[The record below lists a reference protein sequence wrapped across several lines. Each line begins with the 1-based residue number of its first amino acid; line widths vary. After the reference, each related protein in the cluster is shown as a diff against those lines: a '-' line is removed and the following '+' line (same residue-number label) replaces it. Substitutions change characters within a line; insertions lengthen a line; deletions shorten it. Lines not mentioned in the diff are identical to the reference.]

1 MKAAA
6 DGVPGQGDQ
15 RIKLAVSLL
24 DGPQVVAEALP
35 ESGSSLLGHEVGTSD
50 ERGVLVQPYCC
61 WVSYV
66 VISFRAVWLSR
77 SSFG

>member
-1 MKAAA
+1 MKAAEAAA

-24 DGPQVVAEALP
+24 DGPQVVEEALP

-50 ERGVLVQPYCC
+50 ERCFGTALLLLGFICC
-61 WVSYV
+61 G
-66 VISFRAVWLSR
+66 LP
-77 SSFG
+77 FGNV